1 MVLPRVLTPSITRAT
16 MSIYLIKEVIEVVI
30 NNKYLKEE
38 MEPRKAESVKL
49 NSKEKKQIMQR
60 ASQLGLGFSTY
71 MRAVALTDSEEFAVE
86 DK

>member
-30 NNKYLKEE
+30 NKKYLKEE
-38 MEPRKAESVKL
+38 TEKRKAESVKL
-49 NSKEKKQIMQR
+49 NSKEKKQINAR
-60 ASQLGLGFSTY
+60 ASELGLGFSTY
-71 MRAVALTDSEEFAVE
+71 MRSLALTDSEKFAVE